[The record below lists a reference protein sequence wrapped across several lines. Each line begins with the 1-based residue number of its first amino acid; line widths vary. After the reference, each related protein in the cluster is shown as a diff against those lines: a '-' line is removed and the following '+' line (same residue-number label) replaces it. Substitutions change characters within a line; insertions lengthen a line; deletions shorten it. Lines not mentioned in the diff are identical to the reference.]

1 MKGNGIM
8 YGFTR
13 KTGGFYH
20 VHCRSSHTFPLL
32 YGYQQVPHTGI
43 PGSVGQK
50 KGIHILGTGDF
61 THPLWRQELKEK
73 LESAEPG
80 LYKLKPELRLSEIPS
95 GSFDPRFVVSGEIS
109 TIYKKNG
116 RTRKVH
122 SLILLPGLEAADRL
136 SGELEKLEIF
146 ILTDALF

>member
-1 MKGNGIM
+1 MQT
-8 YGFTR
+8 FT
-13 KTGGFYH
+13 Y
-20 VHCRSSHTFPLL
+20 
-32 YGYQQVPHTGI
+32 I
-43 PGSVGQK
+43 PVTLWLPANFSPRNTWICGPE

-61 THPLWRQELKEK
+61 THPLWRDELKEK
-73 LESAEPG
+73 LEPAEPG
-80 LYKLKPELRLSEIPS
+80 LYRLKPELHLPEIPS

-146 ILTDALF
+146 TLMDALF